1 MSDAVSTLF
10 GEMHRAASSVTVGQ
24 PITYRLFVRTT
35 PPNPVTGV
43 VTTVYHDVRIR
54 DAVLTAINARELI
67 AGGPLQAGDQRYE
80 FATDQ
85 VADALHFA
93 AVKAMSSSDRLV
105 DGTTSYRVILWDDA
119 GPVTTVAV
127 RK

>member
-10 GEMHRAASSVTVGQ
+10 GEMHRAVSSVTVGQ
-24 PITYRLFVRTT
+24 PITYRLFVSAKL
-35 PPNPVTGV
+35 NPATGK
-43 VTTVYHDVRIR
+43 TVEVFHDVRIR
-54 DAVLTAINARELI
+54 DAVLTAIAAKELI
-67 AGGPLQAGDQRYE
+67 AGGPLQVGDQRYE

-85 VADALHFA
+85 VAGELLFSAARAL
-93 AVKAMSSSDRLV
+93 SSSDRLV